1 MTVYIHNLFH
11 HIETPIL
18 HTMTGSCL
26 TIQPACNNVCL
37 SVSAVPPTVTL
48 PPSMLVHQGDPLTL
62 DCQPT
67 GNPPPSLSWF
77 KNDQPLV
84 ASGDRLTISDDQR
97 VVISNLYST
106 DEGNYSCV
114 VSNIQGTAAASTFL
128 TVLGEMSPLSTFLL
142 TLSLTQFC
150 HSVYAVIILEPF
162 NNRLLLS
169 LCL

>member
-1 MTVYIHNLFH
+1 
-11 HIETPIL
+11 
-18 HTMTGSCL
+18 MTGNCL
-26 TIQPACNNVCL
+26 TIQSVYNNVCL
-37 SVSAVPPTVTL
+37 SVSAVAPTVTL

-114 VSNIQGTAAASTFL
+114 ASNIQGTATASTFL
-128 TVLGEMSPLSTFLL
+128 TVLGEMTPLLLSTFLL
-142 TLSLTQFC
+142 TLHHSL
-150 HSVYAVIILEPF
+150 YAIIILRPF
-162 NNRLLLS
+162 NIIMLLSS
-169 LCL
+169 LCLVIVIPQVQCFTR